1 MRIKKDV
8 EIKEF
13 LDVLDKTEG
22 NVWLESDQGDKYNL
36 KSTLSRYVAIAQ
48 MIKEEGDQLG
58 LFCDKISDENL
69 FYELFEKYPDML

>member
-69 FYELFEKYPDML
+69 FYELFSKYPDML